1 MFKRKIDMTKPIR
14 TSAKALIIRDNK
26 LLALKLRDADGE
38 FFILPG
44 GGQDGGELLPETVR
58 REVAE
63 ELGVAVEVGDLA
75 FVIEG
80 RDGEAFHRVDL
91 VFRCE
96 YLGELEDAEHHS
108 DTNQIGFDWLDIAT
122 LNVAPLYPSKQ
133 RRAIMNFAAGKP
145 YPAYLGNE
153 SMGDPEVTD

>member
-1 MFKRKIDMTKPIR
+1 MRQIR
-14 TSAKALIIRDNK
+14 TSAKALIIRGGK
-26 LLALKLRDADGE
+26 LLAVKLRDADGE
-38 FFILPG
+38 FYILPG
-44 GGQDGGELLPETVR
+44 GGQEGGELLPETVR

-96 YLGELEDAEHHS
+96 YLGELKSAERHG
-108 DTNQIGFDWLDIAT
+108 DVNQIGFDWLDIST
-122 LNVAPLYPSKQ
+122 LNRAPLYPSKQ
-133 RRAIMNFAAGKP
+133 RRAIMNLCEGRP
-145 YPAYLGNE
+145 YNAYLGNE

>member
-1 MFKRKIDMTKPIR
+1 MRPVR
-14 TSAKALIIRDNK
+14 TSAKALIIRDGK
-26 LLALKLRDADGE
+26 LLALKLRDEDGE

-44 GGQDGGELLPETVR
+44 GGQEGGELLPETVR

-63 ELGVAVEVGDLA
+63 ELGVLVDVGDLA

-80 RDGEAFHRVDL
+80 RDGEPFHRVDL

-96 YLGELEDAEHHS
+96 YLGELEGAERHS
-108 DTNQIGFDWLDIAT
+108 DNNQTGAEWLDVAT
-122 LNVAPLYPSKQ
+122 LNAAPLYPSKQ
-133 RRAIMNFAAGKP
+133 RRAIMALAAGEP